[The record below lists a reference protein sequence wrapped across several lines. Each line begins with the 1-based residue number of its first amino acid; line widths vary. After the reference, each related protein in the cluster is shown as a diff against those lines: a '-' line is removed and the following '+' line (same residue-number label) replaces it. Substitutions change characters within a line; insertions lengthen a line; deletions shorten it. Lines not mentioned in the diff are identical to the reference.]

1 MKGIKMEGMR
11 QVFLSKAMVL
21 ATKYPGIPFC
31 VDSLNFDADID
42 SSEYPTRIYFSNVNF
57 IFFQQYPFLLGVK
70 KTCESYPYGD
80 TNAEE
85 TGLEYDVRYKT
96 SKLDL
101 SYSENEWNDVARY
114 TLELLAEENPYAWV
128 RESWLD

>member
-1 MKGIKMEGMR
+1 MEGMR
-11 QVFLSKAMVL
+11 QVFLPTAMVL
-21 ATKYPGIPFC
+21 ATKHPGIPFC

-42 SSEYPTRIYFSNVNF
+42 SSEYPTRIVFNKESC
-57 IFFQQYPFLLGVK
+57 FFRQEYPYLHGVI
-70 KTCESYPYGD
+70 KTCECYPYGD

-85 TGLEYDVRYKT
+85 SSIEYDIRYKT

>member
-1 MKGIKMEGMR
+1 MEGMR

-42 SSEYPTRIYFSNVNF
+42 SSEHPTRIVFNKESCFF
-57 IFFQQYPFLLGVK
+57 IQEYPYLHGVRK
-70 KTCESYPYGD
+70 LCENYPYGD

-101 SYSENEWNDVARY
+101 SYSETEYNDTARY

>member
-1 MKGIKMEGMR
+1 MEGMR

-21 ATKYPGIPFC
+21 ATKYPGIPFF
-31 VDSLNFDADID
+31 VDSLNFDADIN
-42 SSEYPTRIYFSNVNF
+42 SSEYPTRIFFSKEAVRF
-57 IFFQQYPFLLGVK
+57 RQQYPYLGGVEEIK
-70 KTCESYPYGD
+70 EQYPYGD

-101 SYSENEWNDVARY
+101 SYSETEWNDVARY
-114 TLELLAEENPYAWV
+114 TLDLLAEENPYAWV